1 MRASIEKFLDSAHT
15 FLCPLCASSFM
26 ASGTSLICA
35 HHHTFDIAAKGYIS
49 FLKTGNS
56 TNELYDQAFFENR
69 SLLLKNG
76 LYAHIIQGVAEA
88 VLRIFE
94 KRDTYSN
101 DATHTPASQLLDVGC
116 GDGTLTRQLQSI
128 IRTAAD
134 RQLTDARQHALHA
147 LASSIY
153 ACDIAAP
160 AISIAAR
167 GGGDIRWFMADLAQL
182 PIANHS
188 IDIITDIFSPA
199 NYEEF
204 KRVMKAHGKLVKVV
218 PAAHHLVELRNCI
231 AASRGEKTEGYSN
244 ENVIRVLEQHCT
256 IEQTSTV
263 SATIDL
269 SPEEWKQFL
278 AMTPLMFHIDRSTID
293 ISTLHQLTIE
303 AEIIE
308 AAMK

>member
-128 IRTAAD
+128 IRTSAD

-204 KRVMKAHGKLVKVV
+204 KRVMKTHGKLVKVV
-218 PAAHHLVELRNCI
+218 PAAHH
-231 AASRGEKTEGYSN
+231 SN